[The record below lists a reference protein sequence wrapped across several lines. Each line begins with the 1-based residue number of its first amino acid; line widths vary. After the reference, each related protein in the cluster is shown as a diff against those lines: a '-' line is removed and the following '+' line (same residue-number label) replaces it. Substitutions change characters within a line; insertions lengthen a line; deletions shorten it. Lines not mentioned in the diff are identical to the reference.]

1 MPNIKSAKKAFRQ
14 NIRRRKRNIEKG
26 KKMKAEVKN
35 IKKLAE
41 AGKFKD
47 AQKALPNT
55 YKALDKMAKIGIIKK
70 NKASRLK
77 SRLTKRI
84 IKK

>member
-14 NIRRRKRNIEKG
+14 NIKRRKRNIEKK
-26 KKMKAEVKN
+26 KKMKTEVKN
-35 IKKLAE
+35 IKKLIE

-55 YKALDKMAKIGIIKK
+55 YKVLDKMAKIGIIKK

-77 SRLTKRI
+77 SRLA
-84 IKK
+84 KKLNAK